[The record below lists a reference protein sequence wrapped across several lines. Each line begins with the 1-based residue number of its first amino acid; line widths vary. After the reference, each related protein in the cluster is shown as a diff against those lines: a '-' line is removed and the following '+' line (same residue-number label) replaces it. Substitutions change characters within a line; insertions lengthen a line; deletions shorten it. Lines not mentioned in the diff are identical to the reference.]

1 MSFINSILKAFVGDK
16 SQKDVKEL
24 QPLVNQI
31 KTFESQLESLS
42 HDELRQKTIEFKKI
56 IQDSY
61 KEKTEQIITLE
72 EEVKNSTDID
82 KNEDIYT
89 EIDKLKE
96 EAYAISEETLN
107 KLLPEAF
114 AVVKET
120 AKRFANNETLKV
132 TASEYDSVRI

>member
-24 QPLVNQI
+24 QPLVDKI
-31 KTFESQLESLS
+31 KSFESQLENLS
-42 HDELRQKTIEFKKI
+42 HDELRQKTIEFKRA
-56 IQDSY
+56 IQDAI
-61 KEKTEQIITLE
+61 KEKTDQISTLE

-96 EAYAISEETLN
+96 EAYTISEETLN
-107 KLLPEAF
+107 KILPEAF

-120 AKRFANNETLKV
+120 AKRFANNE
-132 TASEYDSVRI
+132 